1 MLIPECLQLN
11 IIIPKAEPINKSN
24 RYICLYMNS
33 AIIENIKLALNSVKG
48 HLLRTSI
55 TVSIIAIG
63 IAALVGILTAI
74 DSIDNALNENFSM
87 MGANTFTIQNRN
99 RGAQSR
105 SDRHKRKRFDK
116 ISYHQALEFKEN
128 FDFPSTTSLSF
139 MATTVATVQYE
150 SEKSNP
156 NITIM
161 GVDENYTQ
169 VGGYEIELGRNI
181 THHDIKL
188 SSNIALIGQ
197 EVFTKLFKSSPKAVG
212 SIISISNKRYTIVGV
227 LKEKGSSMGFG
238 GDQSCLI
245 PISNARE
252 NFSQNS
258 SISISVMTHQNSQIE
273 EAIEEATGTL
283 RTIRRLKPKEEQDFS
298 MTKSDS
304 LAKSLMESLKYVT
317 SAATLIGVITLIGA
331 AIALMNIMLVS
342 VTERTKEI
350 GTRKAIGA
358 TAQTIR
364 QQFLIEAI
372 VICQIGGVVGIILG
386 IIIGNITSVM
396 MNTSFV
402 IPRLWMGAGV
412 VLCLIVGLI
421 SGIYPA
427 IKASKLDPIEALRYE

>member
-1 MLIPECLQLN
+1 
-11 IIIPKAEPINKSN
+11 
-24 RYICLYMNS
+24 
-33 AIIENIKLALNSVKG
+33 
-48 HLLRTSI
+48 
-55 TVSIIAIG
+55 
-63 IAALVGILTAI
+63 
-74 DSIDNALNENFSM
+74 
-87 MGANTFTIQNRN
+87 
-99 RGAQSR
+99 
-105 SDRHKRKRFDK
+105 
-116 ISYHQALEFKEN
+116 
-128 FDFPSTTSLSF
+128 
-139 MATTVATVQYE
+139 
-150 SEKSNP
+150 
-156 NITIM
+156 
-161 GVDENYTQ
+161 
-169 VGGYEIELGRNI
+169 
-181 THHDIKL
+181 
-188 SSNIALIGQ
+188 
-197 EVFTKLFKSSPKAVG
+197 
-212 SIISISNKRYTIVGV
+212 
-227 LKEKGSSMGFG
+227 
-238 GDQSCLI
+238 
-245 PISNARE
+245 
-252 NFSQNS
+252 
-258 SISISVMTHQNSQIE
+258 MTHQNSQIE

-372 VICQIGGVVGIILG
+372 VICQMGGVVGIILG
-386 IIIGNITSVM
+386 IIIGNITSAM

-402 IPRLWMGAGV
+402 IPWLWMGAGV